1 MLVKILIIAVVI
13 ALIMYVVLP
22 KRRVPAPAVSRP
34 KGKGRLAL
42 MLLTSSAMVL
52 FILALFCAL
61 LWLGGLSGI
70 ITGGGDVLGG
80 TGLLRIGGVLFM
92 LSIACAV
99 AAWMKRPR

>member
-1 MLVKILIIAVVI
+1 MLVKILIIAVFI

-22 KRRVPAPAVSRP
+22 KRRVPAPAAARP
-34 KGKGRLAL
+34 KGKGRLVL

-52 FILALFCAL
+52 FILALFCTL
-61 LWLGGLSGI
+61 LWLGGLSGM

-80 TGLLRIGGVLFM
+80 TGLLRIGGVLFT
-92 LSIACAV
+92 LAIACAV